1 MDQRK
6 IGAYL
11 KELRQNKKMTQ
22 QELAEKLGV
31 SNRSVSRWETG
42 ATMPDFDLL
51 IELARFYDVG
61 VDAIL
66 DGGETASV
74 VAGHERCET
83 SINKSQEEDMDKET
97 EALLTKIAEYENT
110 GLATYSKRMM
120 AMFIVAVGCM
130 GVFAAIDIAG
140 LWDTYPYEAIA
151 NIALGFILGTLLTG
165 IIYSSGKLARI
176 KAAKR
181 RLLKAR

>member
-66 DGGETASV
+66 DGGET
-74 VAGHERCET
+74 T
-83 SINKSQEEDMDKET
+83 SITASNESCEACTSQTKEEKVDKET
-97 EALLTKIAEYENT
+97 EALLKKIAEYENT
-110 GLATYSKRMM
+110 GLAIYSKRMM

-140 LWDTYPYEAIA
+140 LWNTYPYEAVA

>member
-51 IELARFYDVG
+51 IELARFYD
-61 VDAIL
+61 
-66 DGGETASV
+66 
-74 VAGHERCET
+74 
-83 SINKSQEEDMDKET
+83 
-97 EALLTKIAEYENT
+97 IA
-110 GLATYSKRMM
+110 
-120 AMFIVAVGCM
+120 
-130 GVFAAIDIAG
+130 
-140 LWDTYPYEAIA
+140 
-151 NIALGFILGTLLTG
+151 
-165 IIYSSGKLARI
+165 
-176 KAAKR
+176 
-181 RLLKAR
+181 RLLKARYMMKLLKSLGDFSVLH